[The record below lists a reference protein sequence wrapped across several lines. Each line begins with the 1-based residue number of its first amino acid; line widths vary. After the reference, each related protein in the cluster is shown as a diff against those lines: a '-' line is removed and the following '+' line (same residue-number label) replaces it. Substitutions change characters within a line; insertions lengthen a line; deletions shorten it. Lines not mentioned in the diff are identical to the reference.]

1 MIIAVIVTVFLI
13 LGFEEY
19 NFRSL
24 EVIIGEELDKLDE
37 RIERL
42 ERILDNQIGDMEKW
56 ADSLKRMEMATM

>member
-42 ERILDNQIGDMEKW
+42 ERILDNQIGDMEK
-56 ADSLKRMEMATM
+56 